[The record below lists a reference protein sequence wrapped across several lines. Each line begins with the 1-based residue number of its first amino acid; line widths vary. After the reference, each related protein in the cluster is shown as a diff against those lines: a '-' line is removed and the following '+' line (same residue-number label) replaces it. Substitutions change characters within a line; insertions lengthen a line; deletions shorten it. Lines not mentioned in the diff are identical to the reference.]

1 MTKPVIVCV
10 DDEPAVLDSLR
21 RELSEVFE
29 ENCELETAMG
39 GLEAVE
45 LVKDLVVDQC
55 DVAIIISDYLMPDLK
70 GDEVLRQVYALSPQ
84 TLTVML
90 TGQAGVEGIT
100 NAINTARLYRY
111 IAKPWQSADLQL
123 TVREALNSYL
133 QKQQLYEYQTQL
145 EQKVQERTHA
155 LTLTLKDLKETQT
168 ELIRSEK
175 MAALGK
181 LVAGVAHEINT
192 PIGNALLA
200 ASVLQNET
208 QAFDETYQ
216 QGGLKRAT
224 LAAYLETATQSSALM
239 LRNLNS
245 AAQLIQSFKQVAVD
259 QSSLEQRTFEVIP
272 YIKRVLTS
280 LDPHLKQT
288 GHQITVFGDLSLK
301 MLSYPGA
308 LSQIVTNLVMNST
321 LHAYPPGEYGNFCFA
336 LTPQGDRVILEY
348 SDDGCGIPASDQE
361 KIFDPFFTTA
371 RDRGGSGLGLHIV
384 HNIVTQNL
392 QGTIR
397 CESAMGLGT
406 KFVLNLPLQ
415 ISSEVSYG
423 SS

>member
-1 MTKPVIVCV
+1 MSKPVIVCV

-21 RELSEVFE
+21 RELSEAFE
-29 ENCELETAMG
+29 ESCELETAMG

-45 LVKDLVVDQC
+45 LVKDLVADQC
-55 DVAIIISDYLMPDLK
+55 EVAVIISDYLMPDLK
-70 GDEVLRQVYALSPQ
+70 GDEVLRQVCALSPK

-90 TGQAGVEGIT
+90 TGQAGVDGIT
-100 NAINTARLYRY
+100 NAINTAQLYRY
-111 IAKPWQSADLQL
+111 IAKPWQPADLQL
-123 TVREALNSYL
+123 TVREALNSYI
-133 QKQQLYEYQTQL
+133 QGQQLQAYQNQL

-155 LTLTLKDLKETQT
+155 LTLTLEELKAAQT

-208 QAFDETYQ
+208 QAFDESYQ

-224 LAAYLETATQSSALM
+224 LAAYLETATESSSLM

-259 QSSLEQRTFEVIP
+259 QASLERRTFEVIP
-272 YIKRVLTS
+272 YIKSVLTS
-280 LDPHLKQT
+280 LEPHLKQT
-288 GHQITVFGDLSLK
+288 EHQITVSGDISLK
-301 MLSYPGA
+301 MVSYPGA

-321 LHAYPPGEYGNFCFA
+321 IHAYLPGEHGSLGFA
-336 LTPQGDRVILEY
+336 VTRQDDRVIVEY
-348 SDDGCGIPASDQE
+348 TDDGCGISASNQE
-361 KIFDPFFTTA
+361 KIFEPFFTTA

-392 QGTIR
+392 LGTIR
-397 CESAMGLGT
+397 CESNIGLGT
-406 KFVLNLPLQ
+406 KFILNLPLK
-415 ISSEVSYG
+415 ISDEG
-423 SS
+423 SH

>member
-1 MTKPVIVCV
+1 MSKPVIVCV

-21 RELSEVFE
+21 RELSEAFE
-29 ENCELETAMG
+29 ESCELETAMG
-39 GLEAVE
+39 GFEAVE
-45 LVKDLVVDQC
+45 LVKDLVADQC
-55 DVAIIISDYLMPDLK
+55 EVAVIISDYLMPDLK
-70 GDEVLRQVYALSPQ
+70 GDEVLRQVCALSPK

-90 TGQAGVEGIT
+90 TGQAGVDGIT
-100 NAINTARLYRY
+100 NAINTAQLYRY
-111 IAKPWQSADLQL
+111 IAKPWQPSDLQL
-123 TVREALNSYL
+123 TVREALNSYI
-133 QKQQLYEYQTQL
+133 QGQQLQAYQNQL

-155 LTLTLKDLKETQT
+155 LTLTLEELQAAQT

-216 QGGLKRAT
+216 QGGLKRAA
-224 LAAYLETATQSSALM
+224 LAAYLETATESSSLM

-259 QSSLEQRTFEVIP
+259 QASLERRTFEVIP
-272 YIKRVLTS
+272 YIKSVLTS
-280 LDPHLKQT
+280 LEPHLKQT
-288 GHQITVFGDLSLK
+288 EHQITVSGDISLK
-301 MLSYPGA
+301 MVSYPGA

-321 LHAYPPGEYGNFCFA
+321 IHAYQPGEHGNLGFA
-336 LTPQGDRVILEY
+336 VTRQDDRVIVAY
-348 SDDGCGIPASDQE
+348 ADDGCGISAGNQE
-361 KIFDPFFTTA
+361 KIFEPFFTTA

-392 QGTIR
+392 LGTIR
-397 CESAMGLGT
+397 CESNIGLGT
-406 KFVLNLPLQ
+406 QFILNLPLQ
-415 ISSEVSYG
+415 ISDEG
-423 SS
+423 SH

>member
-1 MTKPVIVCV
+1 MAKPVIVCV

-21 RELSEVFE
+21 RELSEAFE
-29 ENCELETAMG
+29 ESCELETAMG
-39 GLEAVE
+39 GLEAIE
-45 LVKDLVVDQC
+45 LVKDLVADQC
-55 DVAIIISDYLMPDLK
+55 EVAVIISDYLMPDLK
-70 GDEVLRQVYALSPQ
+70 GDEVLRQICACSPK

-90 TGQAGVEGIT
+90 TGQAGVDGIT
-100 NAINTARLYRY
+100 NAINTAQLYRY
-111 IAKPWQSADLQL
+111 IAKPWQPSDLQL
-123 TVREALNSYL
+123 TVREALNSYI
-133 QKQQLYEYQTQL
+133 QRQQLQAYQNQL
-145 EQKVQERTHA
+145 EEKVQERTHA
-155 LTLTLKDLKETQT
+155 LTLTLQELKEAQT

-224 LAAYLETATQSSALM
+224 LAAYLETANESSSLM

-245 AAQLIQSFKQVAVD
+245 AAQLIQSFKRVAVD
-259 QSSLEQRTFEVIP
+259 QASLEKRTFEVIP
-272 YIKRVLTS
+272 YIRSVLTS
-280 LDPHLKQT
+280 LEPHLKQT
-288 GHQITVFGDLSLK
+288 EHKITVLGDIYLK
-301 MLSYPGA
+301 MVSYPGA

-321 LHAYPPGEYGNFCFA
+321 LHAYPSGAHGTLCFV
-336 LTPQGDRVILEY
+336 LTQQGDRAIVEY
-348 SDDGCGIPASDQE
+348 SDDGCGIPANDQE

-397 CESAMGLGT
+397 CESATGLGT
-406 KFVLNLPLQ
+406 KFILNLPLQ
-415 ISSEVSYG
+415 TLDEG
-423 SS
+423 QP

>member
-1 MTKPVIVCV
+1 MSKPVIVCV

-21 RELSEVFE
+21 RELSEAFE
-29 ENCELETAMG
+29 ESCELETAMG
-39 GLEAVE
+39 GFEAVE
-45 LVKDLVVDQC
+45 LVKDLVADQC
-55 DVAIIISDYLMPDLK
+55 KVAVIISDYLMPDLK
-70 GDEVLRQVYALSPQ
+70 GDEVLRQVCALSPK

-90 TGQAGVEGIT
+90 TGQAGVDGIT
-100 NAINTARLYRY
+100 NAINTAQLYRY
-111 IAKPWQSADLQL
+111 IAKPWQPSDLQL

-133 QKQQLYEYQTQL
+133 QGQQLQVYQNQL

-155 LTLTLKDLKETQT
+155 LTLTLEELQAAQT

-216 QGGLKRAT
+216 QGGLKRAA
-224 LAAYLETATQSSALM
+224 LAAYLETATESSSLM

-259 QSSLEQRTFEVIP
+259 QASLERRTFEVIP
-272 YIKRVLTS
+272 YIKSVLTS
-280 LDPHLKQT
+280 LEPHLKQT
-288 GHQITVFGDLSLK
+288 EHQITVSGDISLK
-301 MLSYPGA
+301 MVSYPGA

-321 LHAYPPGEYGNFCFA
+321 IHAYQPGEHGNLGFA
-336 LTPQGDRVILEY
+336 VTRQNDRVIVAY
-348 SDDGCGIPASDQE
+348 TDDGCGISASNQE
-361 KIFDPFFTTA
+361 KIFEPFFTTA

-392 QGTIR
+392 LGTIR
-397 CESAMGLGT
+397 CESNIGLGT
-406 KFVLNLPLQ
+406 KFILNLPLQ
-415 ISSEVSYG
+415 ISDEG
-423 SS
+423 SH

>member
-1 MTKPVIVCV
+1 MSKPVIVCV

-21 RELSEVFE
+21 RELSEAFE
-29 ENCELETAMG
+29 ESCELETAMG
-39 GLEAVE
+39 GFEAVE
-45 LVKDLVVDQC
+45 LVKDLVADQC
-55 DVAIIISDYLMPDLK
+55 EVAVIISDYLMPDLK
-70 GDEVLRQVYALSPQ
+70 GDEVLRQVCALSPK

-90 TGQAGVEGIT
+90 TGQAGVDGIT
-100 NAINTARLYRY
+100 NAINTAQLYRY
-111 IAKPWQSADLQL
+111 IAKPWQPSDLQL
-123 TVREALNSYL
+123 TVREALNSYI
-133 QKQQLYEYQTQL
+133 QGQQLQAYQNQL

-155 LTLTLKDLKETQT
+155 LTLTLEELQAAQT

-208 QAFDETYQ
+208 QSFDETYQ
-216 QGGLKRAT
+216 QGGLKRAA
-224 LAAYLETATQSSALM
+224 LAAYLETATESSSLM

-259 QSSLEQRTFEVIP
+259 QASLERRTFEVIP
-272 YIKRVLTS
+272 YIKSVLTS
-280 LDPHLKQT
+280 LEPHLKQT
-288 GHQITVFGDLSLK
+288 EHQITVSGDISLK
-301 MLSYPGA
+301 MVSYPGA

-321 LHAYPPGEYGNFCFA
+321 IHAYQPGEHGNLGFA
-336 LTPQGDRVILEY
+336 LTRQDDRVIVAY
-348 SDDGCGIPASDQE
+348 TDDGCGISASNQE
-361 KIFDPFFTTA
+361 KIFEPFFTTA

-392 QGTIR
+392 LGTIR
-397 CESAMGLGT
+397 CESNIGLGT
-406 KFVLNLPLQ
+406 KFILNLPLQ
-415 ISSEVSYG
+415 ISDEG
-423 SS
+423 SH

>member
-1 MTKPVIVCV
+1 MPKPVIVCV

-29 ENCELETAMG
+29 ESCELETAMG

-45 LVKDLVVDQC
+45 LVRDLVADRC
-55 DVAIIISDYLMPDLK
+55 DVAVIISDYLMPDLK
-70 GDEVLRQVYALSPQ
+70 GDEVLQQVCALSPQ

-90 TGQAGVEGIT
+90 TGQAGVDGIT
-100 NAINTARLYRY
+100 NAINTAQLYRY
-111 IAKPWQSADLQL
+111 IAKPWQPADLQL

-133 QKQQLYEYQTQL
+133 QNQKLHEYQHQL

-155 LTLTLKDLKETQT
+155 LTLTLQELQAAQA

-224 LAAYLETATQSSALM
+224 LAAYLETANESSSLM

-259 QSSLEQRTFEVIP
+259 QASLEKRTFEVIP
-272 YIKRVLTS
+272 YIKSVLTS
-280 LDPHLKQT
+280 LEPHLKQT
-288 GHQITVFGDLSLK
+288 EHEITISGDISLK

-321 LHAYPPGEYGNFCFA
+321 LHAYPSGARGILNFA
-336 LTPQGDRVILEY
+336 LTQQGDRAIVEY
-348 SDDGCGIPASDQE
+348 SDNGCGIPTNDQE
-361 KIFDPFFTTA
+361 KIFEPFFTTA

-392 QGTIR
+392 QGTIC
-397 CESAMGLGT
+397 CESATGLGT
-406 KFVLNLPLQ
+406 KFILNLPLQ
-415 ISSEVSYG
+415 IFDEG
-423 SS
+423 NHDTF

>member
-1 MTKPVIVCV
+1 MSKPVIVCV

-21 RELSEVFE
+21 RELSEAFE
-29 ENCELETAMG
+29 ESCELETAMG
-39 GLEAVE
+39 GLEAIE
-45 LVKDLVVDQC
+45 LVKDLVADQC
-55 DVAIIISDYLMPDLK
+55 EVAVIISDYLMPDLK
-70 GDEVLRQVYALSPQ
+70 GDEVLRQVCALSPK

-90 TGQAGVEGIT
+90 TGQAGVDGIT
-100 NAINTARLYRY
+100 NAINTAQLYRY
-111 IAKPWQSADLQL
+111 IAKPWQPADLQL
-123 TVREALNSYL
+123 TVREALNSYI
-133 QKQQLYEYQTQL
+133 QGQQLQAYQTQL

-155 LTLTLKDLKETQT
+155 LTLTLEELKAAQT

-224 LAAYLETATQSSALM
+224 LAAYLETATESSSLM

-259 QSSLEQRTFEVIP
+259 QASLERRTFEVIP
-272 YIKRVLTS
+272 YIKSVLTS
-280 LDPHLKQT
+280 LEPHLKQT
-288 GHQITVFGDLSLK
+288 EHQITVSGDNSLK
-301 MLSYPGA
+301 MVSYPGA

-321 LHAYPPGEYGNFCFA
+321 IHAYQPGEHGSLGFA
-336 LTPQGDRVILEY
+336 VTRQDDRVIVEY
-348 SDDGCGIPASDQE
+348 TDDGCGISASNQE
-361 KIFDPFFTTA
+361 KIFEPFFTTA

-392 QGTIR
+392 LGTIR
-397 CESAMGLGT
+397 CESNIGLGT
-406 KFVLNLPLQ
+406 KFILNLPLK
-415 ISSEVSYG
+415 ISDEG
-423 SS
+423 SH

>member
-1 MTKPVIVCV
+1 MMKPVIVCV

-29 ENCELETAMG
+29 GICELETAMG
-39 GLEAVE
+39 GLEAIE
-45 LVKDLVVDQC
+45 LVKELVADRC
-55 DVAIIISDYLMPDLK
+55 EVAVIISDYLMPDLK
-70 GDEVLRQVYALSPQ
+70 GDEVLRQICALSPQ
-84 TLTVML
+84 TLTIML
-90 TGQAGVEGIT
+90 TGQAGVDGIT
-100 NAINTARLYRY
+100 NAINTAKLYRY
-111 IAKPWQSADLQL
+111 IAKPWQPADLQL

-133 QKQQLYEYQTQL
+133 QKQQIQDYQHQL
-145 EQKVQERTHA
+145 EEKVQERTHT
-155 LTLTLKDLKETQT
+155 LTLTLQELQNTQT

-175 MAALGK
+175 MAALGR

-208 QAFDETYQ
+208 QAFDESYQ

-224 LAAYLETATQSSALM
+224 LCAYLETAIESSSLM

-259 QSSLEQRTFEVIP
+259 RVSLEKRTFEVIP
-272 YIKRVLTS
+272 YIKSVLTS
-280 LDPHLKQT
+280 LEPQLKQT
-288 GHQITVFGDLSLK
+288 EHQIAVSGDVSLK

-321 LHAYPPGEYGNFCFA
+321 LHAYQPGERGTLGFA
-336 LTPQGDRVILEY
+336 LTQQGNRVLVEY
-348 SDDGCGIPASDQE
+348 MDDGCGIPSSDRE
-361 KIFDPFFTTA
+361 KIFEPFFTTA

-392 QGTIR
+392 QGTIC
-397 CESAMGLGT
+397 CESATGLGT
-406 KFVLNLPLQ
+406 KFILNLPLQ
-415 ISSEVSYG
+415 ISDEG
-423 SS
+423 NHDTF

>member
-1 MTKPVIVCV
+1 MSKPIIVCV

-21 RELSEVFE
+21 RELSEAFE
-29 ENCELETAMG
+29 ESCELETAMG

-45 LVKDLVVDQC
+45 LVKDLVADQC
-55 DVAIIISDYLMPDLK
+55 EVAVIISDYLMPDLK
-70 GDEVLRQVYALSPQ
+70 GDEVLRQVCALSPK

-90 TGQAGVEGIT
+90 TGQAGVDGIT
-100 NAINTARLYRY
+100 NAINTAQLYRY
-111 IAKPWQSADLQL
+111 IAKPWQPADLKL
-123 TVREALNSYL
+123 TVREALNSYI
-133 QKQQLYEYQTQL
+133 QGQQLQAYQTQL

-155 LTLTLKDLKETQT
+155 LTLTLEELKAAQT

-224 LAAYLETATQSSALM
+224 LAAYLETATESSSLM

-259 QSSLEQRTFEVIP
+259 QASLERRTFEVIP
-272 YIKRVLTS
+272 YIKSVLTS
-280 LDPHLKQT
+280 LEPHLKQT
-288 GHQITVFGDLSLK
+288 EHQITVLGDISLK
-301 MLSYPGA
+301 MVSYPGA

-321 LHAYPPGEYGNFCFA
+321 IHAYQPGEHGSLGFA
-336 LTPQGDRVILEY
+336 VTQQDDRVIVEY
-348 SDDGCGIPASDQE
+348 TDDGCGISASNQE
-361 KIFDPFFTTA
+361 KIFEPFFTTA

-392 QGTIR
+392 LGTIR
-397 CESAMGLGT
+397 CESNIGLGT
-406 KFVLNLPLQ
+406 QFILNLPLQ
-415 ISSEVSYG
+415 ISDEG
-423 SS
+423 SH

>member
-1 MTKPVIVCV
+1 MSKPVIVCV

-21 RELSEVFE
+21 RELSEAFE
-29 ENCELETAMG
+29 ESCELETALG

-45 LVKDLVVDQC
+45 LVKDLVADQC
-55 DVAIIISDYLMPDLK
+55 EVAVIISDYLMPDLK
-70 GDEVLRQVYALSPQ
+70 GDEVLRQVCALSPQ

-90 TGQAGVEGIT
+90 TGQAGVDGIT
-100 NAINTARLYRY
+100 NAINTAQLYRY
-111 IAKPWQSADLQL
+111 IAKPWQPADLQL
-123 TVREALNSYL
+123 TVREALNSYI
-133 QKQQLYEYQTQL
+133 QGQQLQVYQNQL
-145 EQKVQERTHA
+145 EEKVQERTHA
-155 LTLTLKDLKETQT
+155 LTLTLKELQAAQT

-224 LAAYLETATQSSALM
+224 LAAYLETANESSSLM

-259 QSSLEQRTFEVIP
+259 QASLERRTFEVIP
-272 YIKRVLTS
+272 YIKSVLTS
-280 LDPHLKQT
+280 LEPHLKQT
-288 GHQITVFGDLSLK
+288 EHQITVSGDISLK
-301 MLSYPGA
+301 MVSYPGA

-321 LHAYPPGEYGNFCFA
+321 IHAYQPGEHGNLGFA
-336 LTPQGDRVILEY
+336 VTRQDDRVIVEY
-348 SDDGCGIPASDQE
+348 TDDGCGISASNQE
-361 KIFDPFFTTA
+361 KIFEPFFTTA

-392 QGTIR
+392 LGTIR
-397 CESAMGLGT
+397 CESNIGLGT
-406 KFVLNLPLQ
+406 KFILNLPLQ
-415 ISSEVSYG
+415 ILDEG
-423 SS
+423 NH